1 MNLSERQTSKGLW
14 RLANPMVRFFLIM
27 GLFWTSEGCA
37 AITTQEPSKSPKPQ
51 QAQKAQ
57 SETPKESGNTLS
69 KWITKCA
76 APKGKTA
83 AHCTIQQ
90 TIIVSKTRQRL
101 LSFTVKV
108 PSDAPLPAL
117 MIQLP
122 LGLFLPDGIKVQID
136 KHFPQQLEIQTCNSE
151 GCFAGSAI
159 SSDMLASMIR
169 GKRLTITFSN
179 LAKKKITVPVVLEG
193 FGQSYQKVR

>member
-1 MNLSERQTSKGLW
+1 MNLSERQTSKNLW
-14 RLANPMVRFFLIM
+14 RLVNPVVQFILIM
-27 GLFWTSEGCA
+27 GLLWTSEGCA
-37 AITTQEPSKSPKPQ
+37 ALTTQEPSKSPKPQ

-57 SETPKESGNTLS
+57 SETPKVSRDTPS
-69 KWITKCA
+69 KWITKCT
-76 APKGKTA
+76 APKRETA

-90 TIIVSKTRQRL
+90 TIIVTKTRQRL

-108 PSDAPLPAL
+108 PSDAPLPAM

-122 LGLFLPDGIKVQID
+122 LGLFLPAGIKVQID
-136 KHFPQQLEIQTCNSE
+136 KQFPQKFKIQTCNSE

-159 SSDMLASMIR
+159 SKDMLASMIR
-169 GKRLTITFSN
+169 GKRLTVKFRD

-193 FGQSYQKVR
+193 FGESYRKVR